1 MRYAKALLALG
12 VVIGVA
18 LVGAGTV
25 WFARPYIFHGSV
37 IGPPVLASD
46 FSLTDQNEKPFR
58 LSAQAGQMVLLFFG
72 YTNCPDECPATMAQF
87 KRIRAELGRE
97 AERVQF
103 VLVTVD
109 PEVDTPG
116 RLGEFVAKFDPT
128 FIGLTG
134 TRAELEPVWKSYGVY
149 QAKQSSGEV
158 AHNSRIYA
166 IDARG
171 NLRLT
176 YTTDAPAAEI
186 ARDVQQLLRNR

>member
-18 LVGAGTV
+18 LAGAGTV
-25 WFARPYIFHGSV
+25 WIARPYVFHGSV
-37 IGPPVLASD
+37 IEPPVLASD
-46 FSLTDQNEKPFR
+46 FSLTDQNEKPFH
-58 LSAQAGQMVLLFFG
+58 LSAQAGRVILLFFG
-72 YTNCPDECPATMAQF
+72 YTNCPDECPATMARF
-87 KRIRAELGRE
+87 KQIRSELGRE

-116 RLGEFVAKFDPT
+116 RLGEFVATFDPT

-149 QAKQSSGEV
+149 QENRGDGEV

-166 IDARG
+166 IDVRG

-176 YTTDAPAAEI
+176 YTTDTPAEEI
-186 ARDVQQLLRNR
+186 ARDVRQLLRDR